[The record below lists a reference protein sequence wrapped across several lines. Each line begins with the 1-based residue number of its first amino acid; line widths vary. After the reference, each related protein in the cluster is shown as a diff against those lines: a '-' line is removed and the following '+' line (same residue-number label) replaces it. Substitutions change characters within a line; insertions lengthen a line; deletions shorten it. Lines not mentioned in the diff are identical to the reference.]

1 MSKVKTPKTH
11 LLLPAG
17 FLLIIVIAVAYVWFS
32 PTGIQP
38 APKIN
43 MTQLKGGKIIDL
55 ASLHGHPVLVT
66 FWATSCPGC
75 ISEMPHLIKL
85 YQDLAPR
92 GFEMIGVAMN
102 YDKPNNVLE
111 MQKQKAI
118 PYPIVWD
125 DSGKISRAFGQVTLT
140 PTHFLI
146 NPQGEIVQHKIGEI
160 DIKLLRSRIL
170 AMLNKQNT

>member
-1 MSKVKTPKTH
+1 MRKTPFTH

-17 FLLIIVIAVAYVWFS
+17 FLLVILLAVAYVWFS
-32 PTGIQP
+32 PSGIEP
-38 APKIN
+38 APKVV
-43 MTQLKGGKIIDL
+43 MTELNGGKKIDL
-55 ASLHGHPVLVT
+55 AALHGHPVLVT

-75 ISEMPHLIKL
+75 VAEMPHLIKL
-85 YQDLAPR
+85 YQELAPR
-92 GFEMIGVAMN
+92 GFKMIGVAMS

-111 MQKQKAI
+111 MQKQKNI

-125 DSGKISRAFGQVTLT
+125 DVGKVSRAFGTVTLT

-146 NPQGEIVQHKIGEI
+146 NPQGQIVQHKIGDI

-170 AMLNKQNT
+170 TMLNKQSA